1 MNDPSFN
8 VMFLNNSPP
17 ASVDRSVSFK
27 CMILIASCSATTTA
41 EPTAEPVLFVLL
53 IFQTWNVEPLR
64 KASFVV
70 LFQVCKADALLL
82 VVVVVVVVL
91 VLVGVVGV
99 VLVLMVG
106 VEVLLAFQLCRVE
119 PFRKASG
126 TTCAVLLAVSF
137 HVLRVE
143 PFKKASGTTR
153 AVLLAV
159 SFHVLR
165 VEPFK
170 NIWDVFLLA
179 FTLVLWW
186 ERRWMPSFTSIPFGM
201 LVAAAEAAVAS

>member
-53 IFQTWNVEPLR
+53 IFQTCNVEPLR

-82 VVVVVVVVL
+82 VVVVVVVVVVL

-143 PFKKASGTTR
+143 PFK
-153 AVLLAV
+153 
-159 SFHVLR
+159 
-165 VEPFK
+165 